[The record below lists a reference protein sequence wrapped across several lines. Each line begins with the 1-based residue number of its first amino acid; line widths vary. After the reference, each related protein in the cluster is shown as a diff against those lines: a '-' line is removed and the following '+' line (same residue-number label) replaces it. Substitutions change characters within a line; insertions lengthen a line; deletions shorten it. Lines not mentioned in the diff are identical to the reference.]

1 MTSPLGPEQCA
12 ENLAKALDA
21 QADICR
27 QILEKSREQQ
37 KMVEERREDE
47 LLSLLADKQRLIDQH
62 QALAVKAA
70 PFRTQWEERA
80 RGQASPAAHAKVE
93 EAWNRLRETLDEI
106 VKLED
111 ASRAILEEQKSKV
124 SVDIGKLQRG
134 KAVNKAYGG
143 AATYR
148 PPSGPRFSDKQ
159 G

>member
-1 MTSPLGPEQCA
+1 MTSPLGPEECA
-12 ENLAKALDA
+12 ESLAGALNA

-37 KMVEERREDE
+37 TMVEERREDE

-62 QALAVKAA
+62 QALAAKAA
-70 PFRTQWEERA
+70 PFRAQWEERA
-80 RGQASPAAHAKVE
+80 RDQAGPAAHAKVE
-93 EAWNRLRETLDEI
+93 EAWNRLRETLDQI
-106 VKLED
+106 VQLED

-124 SVDIGKLQRG
+124 SLDIGKLQRG

-148 PPSGPRFSDKQ
+148 PPSAPRYSDKQ